1 MSMMAERDMGR
12 ILLDLSDDVIQRLDD
27 LKVQRNIPR
36 AELLREAVE
45 QYLERLRRR
54 RHGISTSATQGVV
67 MTSGSA
73 LFDTNILIDLFSGRR
88 EAKQALEAWPPQNAI
103 SLITWMEVMVG
114 AKKYHQEQRT
124 RMALSTFNI
133 INISQDIAER
143 SVALRQEY
151 KLKLPD
157 AIILATAQLHRLEL
171 ITRNTKDFA
180 GIPGVVTPYEIHPE

>member
-1 MSMMAERDMGR
+1 
-12 ILLDLSDDVIQRLDD
+12 
-27 LKVQRNIPR
+27 
-36 AELLREAVE
+36 
-45 QYLERLRRR
+45 
-54 RHGISTSATQGVV
+54 

-143 SVALRQEY
+143 SVALRQVVQRQRG
-151 KLKLPD
+151 
-157 AIILATAQLHRLEL
+157 AIFRTRHSGARQQIGVAAAIRGNLAQ
-171 ITRNTKDFA
+171 
-180 GIPGVVTPYEIHPE
+180 